1 MERGSRR
8 ETQKKEGFLMADD
21 EYDQDIAASPGVD
34 DAEDEHAGQNHYF
47 LSYERDDGEVVE
59 EAIWA
64 RNHQAAIR
72 VARKHGLARLLSRG
86 REASHSGGRTR
97 NPMTSH
103 FLLPLFVAI
112 CVTVFIVALFAWRR
126 GLF

>member
-1 MERGSRR
+1 
-8 ETQKKEGFLMADD
+8 MADD

-59 EAIWA
+59 EAA
-64 RNHQAAIR
+64 RILIDQKIGCR
-72 VARKHGLARLLSRG
+72 VARKHGLARLLSLE

-112 CVTVFIVALFAWRR
+112 CVTVLIVALFAWRR